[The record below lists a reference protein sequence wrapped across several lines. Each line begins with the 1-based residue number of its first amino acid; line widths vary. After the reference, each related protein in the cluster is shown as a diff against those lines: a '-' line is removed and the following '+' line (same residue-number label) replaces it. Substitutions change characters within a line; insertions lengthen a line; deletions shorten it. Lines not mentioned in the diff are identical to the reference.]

1 MLNLRY
7 EAYALILA
15 AHCVPFLVLSDATAQ
30 AGLPDFATCREM
42 TDASAR
48 LACYDMVYDRAASAP
63 APAYSDR
70 EAALKAQEQELA
82 QREAALAAERKALE
96 QLRGQDSL
104 DLFGVPLPGLG
115 LGTVP
120 DQLANADSTGA
131 VVAERSDDGEIE
143 AIQVPITSHSLTP
156 DGKLVVVLSNGYVW
170 RQVDDKRIRVP
181 RGENFAYIRT
191 ASFGSYF
198 LRINNEGT
206 TVRVRRVDGL
216 AARVK

>member
-1 MLNLRY
+1 MR
-7 EAYALILA
+7 
-15 AHCVPFLVLSDATAQ
+15 T
-30 AGLPDFATCREM
+30 
-42 TDASAR
+42 
-48 LACYDMVYDRAASAP
+48 
-63 APAYSDR
+63 DR

-82 QREAALAAERKALE
+82 QREAALATERKALE

-198 LRINNEGT
+198 LRINSEGT